1 MLDRVTSSAWH
12 LHHLPAH
19 HLLLLQE
26 EKRAMEEVPDSLW
39 QLEQWVMKLEGAVD
53 PTAAAA
59 AAGSDAA

>member
-1 MLDRVTSSAWH
+1 
-12 LHHLPAH
+12 
-19 HLLLLQE
+19 
-26 EKRAMEEVPDSLW
+26 MEEVPDSLW